1 MSDAVQLLEQRLRS
15 AFNPEQL
22 TLQDDSAAHAGH
34 AGARAGGG
42 HFQVLIV
49 SRAFVGQSLLARHR
63 MVNQAVADLIPH
75 VVHALSIKALTP
87 EEA

>member
-1 MSDAVQLLEQRLRS
+1 MSTAHLLEQRLRS

-22 TLQDDSAAHAGH
+22 TLHDDSAAHAGH

-49 SRAFVGQSLLARHR
+49 SRAFAGQSLLARHR
-63 MVNQAVADLIPH
+63 MVNQAVADLIPQ